1 MVRARFGRVRAP
13 PGQVGRPATTGLFGT
28 RWWLGHHD
36 AAGRHATFAAAAPPE
51 HAVRAHAGPWDGDA
65 PRLRPGIVARPR
77 LLRRLLAADA
87 PIVMIV
93 APAGYGK
100 TTLLAEWAM
109 RDPRPFAWLSV
120 EALRRAGDGAVA
132 SLAGLV
138 EDVGACL
145 TPHVIVLDDTHHLA
159 SDLSMRRVTDLACRL
174 PAGSCVAVASRR
186 RLAVPLAR
194 LRGHRLLV
202 EFAAREL
209 AMTRLEAAM
218 LLDTAGVRLEAG
230 QLDRLVALTEGWP
243 VGLYLAALSIREQD
257 GSQEAITQLGG
268 GDRLVADYIRD
279 EVLRDLAEHELAFL
293 RRTSILRRISAPLCD
308 AVLEAARR
316 RRGARPPHARRH
328 PDRAGR
334 SLRLAVSVQPAL
346 GGDAPR
352 RPHPR

>member
-1 MVRARFGRVRAP
+1 
-13 PGQVGRPATTGLFGT
+13 
-28 RWWLGHHD
+28 
-36 AAGRHATFAAAAPPE
+36 
-51 HAVRAHAGPWDGDA
+51 
-65 PRLRPGIVARPR
+65 
-77 LLRRLLAADA
+77 
-87 PIVMIV
+87 MIV

-159 SDLSMRRVTDLACRL
+159 SDLAMRRVTDLACRL
-174 PAGSCVAVASRR
+174 PAGSCVARRVAPAARGSARPASR
-186 RLAVPLAR
+186 ASSAR
-194 LRGHRLLV
+194 ASSPR
-202 EFAAREL
+202 ASL

-243 VGLYLAALSIREQD
+243 VGLYLAALSIREQG

-268 GDRLVADYIRD
+268 AIGWSPTTSVTRCSAIWPSTSSRSCAGRRSSGEYPRPCATRCWKPRD
-279 EVLRDLAEHELAFL
+279 AA
-293 RRTSILRRISAPLCD
+293 
-308 AVLEAARR
+308 AVLARLT
-316 RRGARPPHARRH
+316 RGDIPIEPV
-328 PDRAGR
+328 DR
-334 SLRLAVSVQPAL
+334 SDLAVSVQPAL